1 MKKMTKVIS
10 LALALV
16 MCLALCACGSKKE
29 ASYKMLDEKVST
41 EQYGIGFKKGN
52 TELRDAVQAALF
64 QLYKDGKVEEIAK
77 KYSDYNLDAML
88 CLDKQTE
95 TTFDAAQASDEF
107 KARTT
112 FTVGFDAEYPP
123 YGYMGADGEYTGFD
137 LDLAQ
142 AVCDIY
148 NWELVKTPI
157 DWDTKDVILSAGQI
171 DCIWNGMTLTAE
183 VTSTMECSNAYCN
196 NAQVVIVPADK
207 ASEYQ
212 TVESV
217 KDLTFAA
224 EAGSAGEAE
233 LTALG
238 YTVTPVK
245 AQSDALMEVA
255 AGTSDAAV
263 IDSLMA
269 AAMVGEGTGYAS
281 LTYTCGL
288 NSEEYG
294 VGFRKGS
301 DLAQKLNDFFKASYA
316 DGSMMQIA
324 ETYGVQ
330 AAIIE
335 QK

>member
-16 MCLALCACGSKKE
+16 MCLALCACGKKD

-41 EQYGIGFKKGN
+41 EQYAIGFKKGN

-157 DWDTKDVILSAGQI
+157 DWDTKDVILNAGQI
-171 DCIWNGMTLTAE
+171 DCIWNGFTMTGREDSYTFSVPYIDNSIVV
-183 VTSTMECSNAYCN
+183 VTLGNSGINSLADLKDKTVV
-196 NAQVVIVPADK
+196 AQ
-207 ASEYQ
+207 
-212 TVESV
+212 
-217 KDLTFAA
+217 
-224 EAGSAGEAE
+224 AGSS
-233 LTALG
+233 AL
-238 YTVTPVK
+238 
-245 AQSDALMEVA
+245 SALEDYYVY
-255 AGTSDAAV
+255 
-263 IDSLMA
+263 L
-269 AAMVGEGTGYAS
+269 
-281 LTYTCGL
+281 
-288 NSEEYG
+288 
-294 VGFRKGS
+294 R
-301 DLAQKLNDFFKASYA
+301 
-316 DGSMMQIA
+316 
-324 ETYGVQ
+324 
-330 AAIIE
+330 
-335 QK
+335 

>member
-16 MCLALCACGSKKE
+16 MCLALCACGKKE

-41 EQYGIGFKKGN
+41 EQYAIGFKKGN

-123 YGYMGADGEYTGFD
+123 YGYMGEDGEYTGFD

-157 DWDTKDVILSAGQI
+157 DWDTHFHDRPRILGVPLTGGAGEYRLRAPLRTIGQAGLAQTMICEPPKAFSVRILSPIELARAAPLG
-171 DCIWNGMTLTAE
+171 GLTGWQPARP
-183 VTSTMECSNAYCN
+183 
-196 NAQVVIVPADK
+196 VV
-207 ASEYQ
+207 Q
-212 TVESV
+212 W
-217 KDLTFAA
+217 
-224 EAGSAGEAE
+224 
-233 LTALG
+233 
-238 YTVTPVK
+238 TVT
-245 AQSDALMEVA
+245 
-255 AGTSDAAV
+255 
-263 IDSLMA
+263 
-269 AAMVGEGTGYAS
+269 
-281 LTYTCGL
+281 
-288 NSEEYG
+288 
-294 VGFRKGS
+294 R
-301 DLAQKLNDFFKASYA
+301 
-316 DGSMMQIA
+316 
-324 ETYGVQ
+324 
-330 AAIIE
+330 
-335 QK
+335 

>member
-41 EQYGIGFKKGN
+41 EQYAIGFKKGN

-157 DWDTKDVILSAGQI
+157 DWDTKDVILNAGQI
-171 DCIWNGMTLTAE
+171 DCIWNGFTMTGREDSYTFSVPYIDNSIVV
-183 VTSTMECSNAYCN
+183 VTLDNSGINSLADLKGKTVV
-196 NAQVVIVPADK
+196 AQAGSSALSALEDPDGA
-207 ASEYQ
+207 
-212 TVESV
+212 
-217 KDLTFAA
+217 KDLADTFK
-224 EAGSAGEAE
+224 E
-233 LTALG
+233 LQQTPDYNTAMMNLKSG
-238 YTVTPVK
+238 LVDAVAIDIGV
-245 AQSDALMEVA
+245 AQYYLSQQ
-255 AGTSDAAV
+255 G
-263 IDSLMA
+263 
-269 AAMVGEGTGYAS
+269 
-281 LTYTCGL
+281 
-288 NSEEYG
+288 
-294 VGFRKGS
+294 
-301 DLAQKLNDFFKASYA
+301 
-316 DGSMMQIA
+316 
-324 ETYGVQ
+324 
-330 AAIIE
+330 
-335 QK
+335 

>member
-41 EQYGIGFKKGN
+41 EQYAIGFKKGN

-171 DCIWNGMTLTAE
+171 CLLY
-183 VTSTMECSNAYCN
+183 TSPS
-196 NAQVVIVPADK
+196 PRD
-207 ASEYQ
+207 
-212 TVESV
+212 
-217 KDLTFAA
+217 
-224 EAGSAGEAE
+224 
-233 LTALG
+233 
-238 YTVTPVK
+238 
-245 AQSDALMEVA
+245 
-255 AGTSDAAV
+255 
-263 IDSLMA
+263 
-269 AAMVGEGTGYAS
+269 
-281 LTYTCGL
+281 
-288 NSEEYG
+288 
-294 VGFRKGS
+294 
-301 DLAQKLNDFFKASYA
+301 
-316 DGSMMQIA
+316 
-324 ETYGVQ
+324 
-330 AAIIE
+330 
-335 QK
+335 